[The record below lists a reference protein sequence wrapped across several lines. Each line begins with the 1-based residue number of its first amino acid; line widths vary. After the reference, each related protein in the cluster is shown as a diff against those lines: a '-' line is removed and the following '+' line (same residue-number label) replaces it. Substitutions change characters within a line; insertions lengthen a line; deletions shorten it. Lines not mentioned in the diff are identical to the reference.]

1 MNDARLY
8 DTGGPLSAHENLS
21 VNLAGN
27 SIYGV
32 PVIDDLNPIYEEFD
46 RLWSACKDVLQTAF
60 EQIDVVHLNETLPKI
75 AAFAAEDLGK
85 RTASFVEDR
94 RRHWARSI

>member
-8 DTGGPLSAHENLS
+8 DTGGPLPANDNVA
-21 VNLAGN
+21 VNLAGC

-32 PVIDDLNPIYEEFD
+32 PVMDPNPVFEEFD

-75 AAFAAEDLGK
+75 TAFAAEDLGK